1 MASPGLHDRGF
12 GRSGLAEGD
21 GRQRQRGTGRGRRG
35 SRGLVQLGDQI
46 HRWNRLKRQLN
57 LQSDEEMARRLLDAF
72 VKIHV
77 SPSSPNQAVLQVC
90 IRDEGVV
97 THGAIRKEQED
108 AHSTTP
114 FWPSAAVGNERT
126 HTSPPASWKMEV
138 PSESK
143 PRGKRSRSDRLAR
156 AGSSSSPDLPKAAP
170 ESEHALQVGGR
181 VPLGRLPLPL
191 EEATPGRPRR
201 DGPRLRSRVFIGDQ
215 AARWNSLKAD
225 LGMPSDE
232 EMARVLL
239 DVFIEKRMN
248 QPGPSCTVREMGLN
262 EEADVTRD
270 SVKEDN
276 EQDDL
281 DSIPSLSAGSES
293 TVTLSHP
300 SSIGSFEDDT
310 DISLFSGADSL
321 SESVWKS
328 PGMASRRPECLALP
342 NPGGK
347 VGPEEWESDSEG
359 HRFDHHNSKN
369 RDPYPRN
376 TEMEPT
382 VPSEA
387 IPERRRS
394 SIGEIIPVCVGG
406 GGAGQTCPAV
416 KIEQEDL
423 CSSPSPVASG
433 GSESTVTLS
442 HPSSDLSLEE
452 DCQLG
457 MAALSESET
466 DGPETEAARRRK
478 QPVRPGRNC
487 GCERPGT
494 LDIGEQIERW
504 NLVKERL
511 KLKSDEEMARALLD
525 LYTKTHSISS
535 SPLTTLSAFVKKV

>member
-57 LQSDEEMARRLLDAF
+57 VHSDEEMARRLLDAF

-126 HTSPPASWKMEV
+126 LTSPHASWKMEV

-143 PRGKRSRSDRLAR
+143 PKGKRSRSDR
-156 AGSSSSPDLPKAAP
+156 
-170 ESEHALQVGGR
+170 
-181 VPLGRLPLPL
+181 
-191 EEATPGRPRR
+191 
-201 DGPRLRSRVFIGDQ
+201 
-215 AARWNSLKAD
+215 
-225 LGMPSDE
+225 
-232 EMARVLL
+232 
-239 DVFIEKRMN
+239 FIEKRMN
-248 QPGPSCTVREMGLN
+248 QPGPSCTVRETGLN

-270 SVKEDN
+270 SIKEDN

-281 DSIPSLSAGSES
+281 DSVPSLSAGSES

-321 SESVWKS
+321 SESAWKS
-328 PGMASRRPECLALP
+328 PGTASRRPERLALL

-387 IPERRRS
+387 IPERQRS
-394 SIGEIIPVCVGG
+394 SIGEIIRVCVGG
-406 GGAGQTCPAV
+406 GGAGQTCPAI

-478 QPVRPGRNC
+478 QPARLGRNC

-525 LYTKTHSISS
+525 LYTKTHSMSP